1 MFDRLIGE
9 IHSFTQHPNES
20 IVDAWLRMK
29 NLLCSCHRH
38 GLGRGTIIQ
47 IFYHELNEVTQAI
60 LDAGGIFLY
69 KTLTKH
75 TEGSDNSQSVMTS
88 QWEVLKM
95 KKETM
100 PTKVIEEEVTE
111 ETTMTYDLPI
121 NPNTKT
127 TVILD
132 DSEDEANKAEK
143 EVEPSSSKQAKS
155 NLPPLKAYKPKIPY
169 P

>member
-1 MFDRLIGE
+1 MYQNAYAI
-9 IHSFTQHPNES
+9 
-20 IVDAWLRMK
+20 A
-29 NLLCSCHRH
+29 
-38 GLGRGTIIQ
+38 
-47 IFYHELNEVTQAI
+47 FYHTVSSEAFSDKSGSRERFADAVFGAVVAVDELSGKVAI
-60 LDAGGIFLY
+60 IL
-69 KTLTKH
+69 
-75 TEGSDNSQSVMTS
+75 S

-100 PTKVIEEEVTE
+100 PTEVIEEEVTE